1 MLLLSVSEAR
11 VCSVDMDEMSLA
23 EDDWEANPLTAS
35 ITKTDRQTARE
46 KI

>member
-23 EDDWEANPLTAS
+23 EDNWEANPVTA
-35 ITKTDRQTARE
+35 
-46 KI
+46 